1 MSRDFAHGH
10 KDIVEL
16 KEYFDSIKGNEDMKL
31 FRSNRIDWAL
41 ERAVSAYE
49 KATHEKSGTK
59 SSSRTDLAMQPRQ
72 PSNLL
77 LDRLS
82 SIMAISQKPSSTNN
96 KESYP
101 SG

>member
-1 MSRDFAHGH
+1 M
-10 KDIVEL
+10 

-59 SSSRTDLAMQPRQ
+59 FEQNRFGYAAKAAIKLIARQ
-72 PSNLL
+72 AELGNGYFTETF
-77 LDRLS
+77 
-82 SIMAISQKPSSTNN
+82 KH
-96 KESYP
+96 K
-101 SG
+101 